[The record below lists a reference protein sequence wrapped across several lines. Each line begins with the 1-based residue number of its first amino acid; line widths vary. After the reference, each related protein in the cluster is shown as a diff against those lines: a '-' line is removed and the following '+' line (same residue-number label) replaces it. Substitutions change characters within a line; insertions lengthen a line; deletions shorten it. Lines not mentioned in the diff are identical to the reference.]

1 MKLALFGI
9 DINFD
14 LDSLSIE
21 SAKSLKSYGELL
33 SFSGGERTLV
43 LISAQM
49 DQIETIFNS
58 CQERDEIIS
67 ILVGTEDQFESAAQA
82 GILSDG
88 FLVAPV
94 VVEDIEELLSDYT
107 LTYRPVEVDPSD
119 FDESNKIEETM
130 PNKKN
135 EIELGDF
142 SGVTIDINQS
152 DLASEEIPTSY
163 AGGIELAIGEESEV
177 LDITG
182 IGDDSDAGI
191 SLEELGDNTGL
202 EISTGEDEEDEVE
215 DEIEFDLS
223 PDDSNETNDDGS
235 SSINFQASD
244 VDETTPMVETDE
256 DATGGFTVDLSAA
269 DDSEVASGPIE
280 FGYKADDD
288 NGAEHAGNTTEFSV
302 DGDEEEDD
310 EEEIDFSTGADE
322 EEVDDDEEIDFS
334 TGADEDDED
343 DEEVIDF
350 STGESEDN
358 DFELSDDEDIDLSD
372 DKDSAI
378 EIPNDLPEDD
388 IPTPEAD
395 KSVTKTVLNCDE
407 LSQAP
412 VQERPAQATIIRNKI
427 DYTFDENEMVRL
439 QLTIR
444 SMKEE
449 REMFIADVDVLKST
463 KAELEQNNLGL
474 KAEADDLKIELALLK
489 KRHGEQI
496 EEASYQLRLS
506 EDRKILNEERV
517 RKMQIDFDQLNQKV
531 RIDLNKVTHKEK
543 ELESQLELIKMD
555 SDAQIKGR
563 DQKIM
568 ELKRKIDSLEFN
580 MENMAIKEQKSKDDH
595 EKVEIRVQKVMKTL
609 KGTMKLLED
618 DIDFAITDRNKGDN
632 I

>member
-1 MKLALFGI
+1 
-9 DINFD
+9 
-14 LDSLSIE
+14 
-21 SAKSLKSYGELL
+21 
-33 SFSGGERTLV
+33 
-43 LISAQM
+43 
-49 DQIETIFNS
+49 
-58 CQERDEIIS
+58 
-67 ILVGTEDQFESAAQA
+67 
-82 GILSDG
+82 
-88 FLVAPV
+88 
-94 VVEDIEELLSDYT
+94 
-107 LTYRPVEVDPSD
+107 
-119 FDESNKIEETM
+119 
-130 PNKKN
+130 
-135 EIELGDF
+135 
-142 SGVTIDINQS
+142 
-152 DLASEEIPTSY
+152 
-163 AGGIELAIGEESEV
+163 
-177 LDITG
+177 
-182 IGDDSDAGI
+182 
-191 SLEELGDNTGL
+191 
-202 EISTGEDEEDEVE
+202 
-215 DEIEFDLS
+215 
-223 PDDSNETNDDGS
+223 
-235 SSINFQASD
+235 
-244 VDETTPMVETDE
+244 MVETDE